1 MSYIGKSPSVGNFV
15 KLDALTAS
23 ATASYTMQVGSV
35 NFVPESVNHM
45 LVSLNGVIQAPTTS
59 FTISGSTLTF
69 ASALTSADSIDFIMV
84 YGNVLDIG
92 TPSDATITNAKLA
105 SDLISGDT
113 DIGGALADADLILVD
128 DGAGGTSRKSALSRM
143 KTYIGGGKILQVV
156 TNAVADTTADTIN
169 SGSWEAVGSISVALT
184 PSATSSKINVSA
196 SVHYEMGA
204 INQGFCLNIY
214 RDIGG
219 GGYAQIRDIN
229 SFRISN
235 SSNTDQ
241 QRLGFWSY
249 STTFSPSTTSAV
261 TFKLYGITGGSAVI
275 NLKTLDLTAMEI
287 GA

>member
-1 MSYIGKSPSVGNFV
+1 MNLLDGGTSVG
-15 KLDALTAS
+15 S
-23 ATASYTMQVGSV
+23 S
-35 NFVPESVNHM
+35 
-45 LVSLNGVIQAPTTS
+45 I
-59 FTISGSTLTF
+59 TI
-69 ASALTSADSIDFIMV
+69 
-84 YGNVLDIG
+84 
-92 TPSDATITNAKLA
+92 
-105 SDLISGDT
+105 
-113 DIGGALADADLILVD
+113 ADADGVIVN
-128 DGAGGTSRKSALSRM
+128 DGGSM
-143 KTYIGGGKILQVV
+143 KTIPASDFKTFAGGKILQVV
-156 TNAVADTTADTIN
+156 TNAVADTSADTIS

-184 PSATSSKINVSA
+184 PATSSSRINVSA

-235 SSNTDQ
+235 SSYTDQ

-261 TFKLYGITGGSAVI
+261 TFKLYGITGGSADI